1 MYALFSFSIYWLVTI
16 DYKKIHLNRQGKPQA
31 ESTELMM
38 ALFFLS
44 IQWNS
49 HMLSHNRLEENSF
62 EQKWNISS
70 WSRGT
75 YNCISFWIY
84 LNSHMLSHN
93 RIRGNQVEQK
103 KNFSSRTNGTYD
115 HIVFLFK
122 LFRKREPTPVHIDFF
137 SLMKHPP
144 VVWWR
149 ILYHRQFE
157 SKKTEKQSEQPMFS
171 F

>member
-31 ESTELMM
+31 ESTELMI

-44 IQWNS
+44 IQW
-49 HMLSHNRLEENSF
+49 
-62 EQKWNISS
+62 
-70 WSRGT
+70 
-75 YNCISFWIY
+75 
-84 LNSHMLSHN
+84 NSHMLSHN

-122 LFRKREPTPVHIDFF
+122 LFRKREPTPVHIDLFF
-137 SLMKHPP
+137 SSNETPTSCLVKNTLPQA
-144 VVWWR
+144 VWIEKDR
-149 ILYHRQFE
+149 
-157 SKKTEKQSEQPMFS
+157 KTIGTADVFFLVYWNSHMLSSRNEYYC
-171 F
+171 